1 MSDSQIPNTYVTK
14 FTSNMRMAL
23 NQQDS
28 RLAVRAM
35 REDGSGEMYQL
46 QNIVGNGK
54 VKKRTTRNADVVY
67 DENTHDRVWVAQPG
81 EDYDADLVDKLDR
94 VASGIE
100 LQGAYTMKQAGTIRR
115 ARDGLF
121 IGGFDGTGGFYGSM
135 LMGKRGEVTVPF
147 ANANIIPVTTGASGP
162 TGMNIRKIIGARETL
177 VAGHV
182 DPDQEFYMG
191 VTANEVTDL
200 FNQVEVTS
208 GDFRESLKPRFS
220 GDGKSLLGLMGFEFT
235 EIELNN
241 PDIPYYDLTKD
252 GNGYQKNPFWSK
264 DGMAMVYWYDLQIS
278 IDRLPQKHNAIQ
290 ILSQMSGTA
299 TRTDNARCGIIL
311 NN

>member
-1 MSDSQIPNTYVTK
+1 MVDQIPNTYVTK

-28 RLAVRAM
+28 RLAVRSM

-46 QNIVGNGK
+46 QNIVGAGT
-54 VKKRTTRNADVVY
+54 VRFRTTRNADVIY
-67 DENTHDRVWVAQPG
+67 DDNTFDRVWVAQPG
-81 EDYDADLVDKLDR
+81 ETYIADLIDKLDR

-100 LQGAYTMKQAGTIRR
+100 LQGAYTMKQAAAIKR
-115 ARDGLF
+115 ARDAMW

-135 LMGKRGEVTVPF
+135 LTGKRGEVSVPF
-147 ANANIIPVTTGASGP
+147 ANANIVPVTTGASGP
-162 TGMNIRKIIGARETL
+162 TGLNIRKVIAAREIL

-182 DPDQEFYMG
+182 DAEQDFYLG
-191 VTANEVTDL
+191 VTANEVSDL

-208 GDFRESLKPRFS
+208 GDFRESLKPRIS
-220 GDGKSLLGLMGFEFT
+220 ADGKSLLGLMGFEFV

-241 PDIPYYDLTKD
+241 VDLPFFELTKD

-264 DGMAMVYWYDLQIS
+264 DGMAMVYWYDLMTS
-278 IDRLPQKHNAIQ
+278 IDRVPTKHNAIQ
-290 ILSQMSGTA
+290 VLSQMSGTS
-299 TRTDNARCGIIL
+299 TRTDNARCGMIL